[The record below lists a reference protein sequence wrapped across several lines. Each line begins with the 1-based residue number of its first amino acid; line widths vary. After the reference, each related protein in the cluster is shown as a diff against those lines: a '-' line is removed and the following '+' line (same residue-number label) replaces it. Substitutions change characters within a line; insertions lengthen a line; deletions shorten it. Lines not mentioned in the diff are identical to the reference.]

1 MLVIGNGK
9 SRVGVNLDLLHQEK
23 IGCNAIFRD
32 YYVEHLVCCDKRL
45 VKQSIKHHSN
55 IYTRSRWANDFA
67 VNSLPELIEQG
78 NDKKDEPMN
87 WGSGPYAVLLAS
99 TMSSNI
105 KMLGFD
111 LYSET
116 NYVNNMYSDSA
127 GYSKSDSKPV
137 EPSYW
142 IYQIAKIFKW
152 FPNTQYRIY
161 NKSNW
166 ILPNMWNLPNVSLD
180 TLDKL

>member
-55 IYTRSRWANDFA
+55 IYTRSRWAKDFQ
-67 VNSLPELIEQG
+67 VNSLPELNEQG
-78 NDKKDEPMN
+78 NDRKDEPMN

-99 TMSSNI
+99 TMSLDI

-111 LYSET
+111 LYST
-116 NYVNNMYSDSA
+116 DKKVNNLYTGTA
-127 GYSKSDSKPV
+127 GYSTRDSKAV
-137 EPSYW
+137 DPSYW
-142 IYQIAKIFKW
+142 IYQIGKIFEWYPSNKY
-152 FPNTQYRIY
+152 TIY
-161 NKSNW
+161 NKIDW
-166 ILPNMWNLPNVSLD
+166 ILPKEWNLSNVSLD
-180 TLDKL
+180 TIDNL